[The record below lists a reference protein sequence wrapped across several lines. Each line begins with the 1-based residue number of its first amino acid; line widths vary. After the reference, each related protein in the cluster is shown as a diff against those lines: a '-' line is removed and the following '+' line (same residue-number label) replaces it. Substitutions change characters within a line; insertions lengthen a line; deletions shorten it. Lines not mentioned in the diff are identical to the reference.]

1 LIDEATSTLS
11 KMKFPT
17 GMVVASGLGW
27 ILSAYAVYVEYKVH
41 MREQLPVGDDG
52 EEFVALC
59 DIAAIGASCSN
70 VFTLPVGRMLS
81 YFGLVRENSLLDL
94 PNAGLGVLYYSF
106 MVQSLMFSTQRKNW
120 LSNLL
125 VAGAMAS
132 SIFLAYQL
140 TFVIYELCILCW
152 STHAINTFLFYRHFF
167 GSENVTSD
175 RKDKT
180 L

>member
-1 LIDEATSTLS
+1 MT
-11 KMKFPT
+11 FPA
-17 GMVVASGLGW
+17 GMLVASGLGW

-41 MREQLPVGDDG
+41 MREQHGDDG

-59 DIAAIGASCSN
+59 DIAAIGASCST
-70 VFTLPVGRMLS
+70 VFNLPVGRMMS
-81 YFGLVRENSLLDL
+81 YFGLVREHSLLDV
-94 PNAGLGVLYYSF
+94 PNAALGVFYYSF
-106 MVQSLMFSTQRKNW
+106 MVQSLLFSTRRKNW

-140 TFVIYELCILCW
+140 SFVLYELCILCW
-152 STHAINTFLFYRHFF
+152 STHVINTFLFYRHFF
-167 GSENVTSD
+167 GSENVTSG